1 MAFSVAG
8 FRFAGCAAGI
18 KKAGGLDLGLIVADQ
33 PVVAAGVFTR
43 NLVRAAPVDVSIQRL
58 QLGRVR
64 AVLANSGNAN
74 ACTGAEGFAAAIT
87 STEAAAR
94 LLGLDATQVLPA
106 STGVIGAVLPA
117 AKIEA
122 ALPGLV
128 ASLSGEGAEAFAK
141 AICTT
146 DRWHKIAVGTVATD
160 HGPPANVL
168 GIVKGAG
175 MIHPDLGPA
184 TAPSAASLASQ
195 TKGPLHATML
205 AFFVTDAAADQVA
218 LQAAIERAVE
228 LSFNACTV
236 DGDTSTNDTVL
247 AMASGLAGRASESAL
262 LEGLLPVC
270 RELAKQMV
278 LDGEGAEHAVE
289 ICVEGLADEASARTI
304 ARTVATSLLV
314 KTALFGKDANWGR
327 LLAAAGRAGVA
338 FDPTSASISVAGSC
352 IFEKGTPLGSAAEAL
367 ATRGMAERSYRIVMT
382 LGTGPASFTYL
393 TSDLGHGY
401 VDVNA
406 GYRS

>member
-1 MAFSVAG
+1 MTHSVAG
-8 FRFAGCAAGI
+8 FRFGGCAAGI

-33 PVVAAGVFTR
+33 LVVAAGLFTR
-43 NLVRAAPVDVSIQRL
+43 NLVRAAPVDVCIERL
-58 QLGRVR
+58 RLGRVR
-64 AVLANSGNAN
+64 AVLVNSGNAN
-74 ACTGAEGFAAAIT
+74 ACTGAEGLAATLSSTRAAA
-87 STEAAAR
+87 S

-128 ASLSGEGAEAFAK
+128 EGSSAGGAEEFAK

-146 DRWHKIAVGTVATD
+146 DRWHKIVRGTVKTEA
-160 HGPPANVL
+160 GAPASLV

-175 MIHPDLGPA
+175 MIHPDVGPA
-184 TAPSAASLASQ
+184 PALAPSSTPA
-195 TKGPLHATML
+195 PLHATML
-205 AFFVTDAAADQVA
+205 AFFLTDAKVEQTA
-218 LQAAIERAVE
+218 LQAALERAVD
-228 LSFNACTV
+228 LSFNACSV

-247 AMASGLAGRASESAL
+247 ALASGLAGAANEAAL
-262 LEGLLPVC
+262 FEGLLPVC

-289 ICVEGLADEASARTI
+289 LRVEGLADDAAARTV
-304 ARTVATSLLV
+304 AKTVATSLLV

-338 FDPTSASISVAGSC
+338 FDPAVASISVAGTR
-352 IFEKGTPLGSAAEAL
+352 ILEKGTPLGTEAEA
-367 ATRGMAERSYRIVMT
+367 AANRGMTEPSYEIVMT
-382 LGTGPASFTYL
+382 LGTGPGSFTYL
-393 TSDLGHGY
+393 TCDLGHGY

>member
-1 MAFSVAG
+1 MTFSVAG

-33 PVVAAGVFTR
+33 PVVTAGVFTR
-43 NLVRAAPVDVSIQRL
+43 NLVRAAPVDVSIERL
-58 QLGRVR
+58 RLGRAR

-74 ACTGAEGFAAAIT
+74 ACTGADGLAATLTSTRAAAG
-87 STEAAAR
+87 
-94 LLGLDATQVLPA
+94 LLGLEAAQVLPA

-128 ASLSGEGAEAFAK
+128 ERLSADAAEEFAK

-146 DRWHKIAVGTVATD
+146 DRWHKIARGSVKTAG
-160 HGPPANVL
+160 GPPASVL

-184 TAPSAASLASQ
+184 PAASQAS
-195 TKGPLHATML
+195 GPLHATML
-205 AFFVTDAAADQVA
+205 AFFVTDARVEQAA
-218 LQAAIERAVE
+218 LQAALERAVE
-228 LSFNACTV
+228 LSFNACSV

-247 AMASGLAGRASESAL
+247 ALASGLAGTANESAL
-262 LEGLLPVC
+262 FEGFLPVC

-278 LDGEGAEHAVE
+278 LDGEGAQHAVE
-289 ICVEGLADEASARTI
+289 IRVEGLADDAAARTV
-304 ARTVATSLLV
+304 AKTVATSLLV

-338 FDPTSASISVAGSC
+338 FDPGAVSISVAGSC
-352 IFEKGTPLGSAAEAL
+352 IFEKGTPLGSAAEAI
-367 ATRGMAERSYRIVMT
+367 AIRGMAEKSYGIVMT
-382 LGTGPASFTYL
+382 LGTGPGSFTYL
-393 TSDLGHGY
+393 TCDLGHGY